1 MKERIENL
9 ILALNTTFDD
19 PDDREIRVEYVKDM
33 LSECARYVHKV
44 VGMEQNIQMARFR
57 MEPCEYREYVMSL
70 DTSRRIL
77 HNALMGSIDVCN
89 RMCAK
94 MELPLIAPDVNAD
107 ERETYS
113 NFAFKVVEEYFNEEV
128 KK

>member
-1 MKERIENL
+1 
-9 ILALNTTFDD
+9 
-19 PDDREIRVEYVKDM
+19 M